1 MPAPSETAF
10 EVEFQAWLATL
21 GEPGEGRRLVRT
33 GAREI
38 LVSKLE
44 PDVLARVQQTL
55 LGLSELL
62 APAAVRERYDAI
74 AAATPGI
81 QRVTAWRL
89 AIRELLAGTDLSPA
103 ARNEA
108 EAGTD
113 SVAALLDTVLWSA
126 PVANVPFTPA
136 EAERQAYDDARAR
149 MGGDAPIFTRYYGE
163 FAGLPVMNHC
173 PGAPIARKLLAE
185 GWALCSGEALG

>member
-1 MPAPSETAF
+1 MPAPPETAF
-10 EVEFQAWLATL
+10 EAEFQAWLATL
-21 GEPGEGRRLVRT
+21 GEPGEGRRLVRS

-44 PDVLARVQQTL
+44 PDVLARVQQTM

-62 APAAVRERYDAI
+62 APAAVRERYEAI

-81 QRVTAWRL
+81 QRVAAWRL
-89 AIRELLAGTDLSPA
+89 AIRELLAGANLSPA

-113 SVAALLDTVLWSA
+113 SVAALLEARGLA
-126 PVANVPFTPA
+126 GKRVAVERNGEIVPKSQHA
-136 EAERQAYDDARAR
+136 QVAIAAGDRIEIVVAV
-149 MGGDAPIFTRYYGE
+149 GGG
-163 FAGLPVMNHC
+163 
-173 PGAPIARKLLAE
+173 
-185 GWALCSGEALG
+185 

>member
-10 EVEFQAWLATL
+10 EAEFQAWLATL

-44 PDVLARVQQTL
+44 PDVLARVQQTM
-55 LGLSELL
+55 LGLTDLL
-62 APAAVRERYDAI
+62 SPEAVRERYAAI
-74 AAATPGI
+74 AAREPGI
-81 QRVTAWRL
+81 LRVTAWRL
-89 AIRELLAGTDLSPA
+89 AIRELLAGADLSPA

-126 PVANVPFTPA
+126 PVANLPFTLA
-136 EAERQAYDDARAR
+136 EGERQAYEDARER
-149 MGGDAPIFTRYYGE
+149 MGGDAPIFTRYYGD

-185 GWALCSGEALG
+185 GWALCTG

>member
-1 MPAPSETAF
+1 MNATVTF
-10 EVEFQAWLATL
+10 EQEFADWLAGL
-21 GEPGEGRRLVRT
+21 GEAGQGRRLVRR
-33 GAREI
+33 GSREI

-44 PDVLARVQQTL
+44 PDVLARVQQTM
-55 LGLSELL
+55 LGLIDLL
-62 APAAVRERYDAI
+62 SPEALRERYTAI
-74 AAATPGI
+74 AAREPGI
-81 QRVTAWRL
+81 LRVTAWRL

-126 PVANVPFTPA
+126 PVANVPFTLS
-136 EAERQAYDDARAR
+136 EGERQAYDDARER
-149 MGGDAPIFTRYYGE
+149 MGGDAPIFTRYYGD

-185 GWALCSGEALG
+185 GWALCTE

>member
-89 AIRELLAGTDLSPA
+89 AIRELLAGANLSPA

-113 SVAALLDTVLWSA
+113 SVAALLDAILWSG
-126 PVANVPFTPA
+126 PVANEPFAPGPGEL
-136 EAERQAYDDARAR
+136 EAYADARAR
-149 MGGDAPIFTRYYGE
+149 MAGDAPIFTRYYGE
-163 FAGLPVMNHC
+163 FRGLPVVNHC
-173 PGAPIARKLLAE
+173 PGAPIARRLLAE
-185 GWALCSGEALG
+185 GWQLCSG